1 MFTHNCICIST
12 SKELLLTY
20 SVIQSSF
27 FFHNNLRRC
36 LFTVVFA
43 SPHNRRTIANV
54 FSNSKRFFTW
64 YVEPRLLRSSFNS
77 NLYFRTNKRMIITN
91 VFSNSSIFTM
101 ILLTLTIV
109 FASCTNREL
118 LLCYNSICIP
128 ASIEELLLLTY
139 SVTQAWLI

>member
-27 FFHNNLRRC
+27 FSHNNLRRC
-36 LFTVVFA
+36 LFTVVF
-43 SPHNRRTIANV
+43 SSHTNRKTIANV

-64 YVEPRLLRSSFNS
+64 YVEPLLLRSSFNS
-77 NLYFRTNKRMIITN
+77 NLHLRTNKRMIITN

-101 ILLTLTIV
+101 ILLTIV

>member
-12 SKELLLTY
+12 SKELLLMY

-27 FFHNNLRRC
+27 FHNNL
-36 LFTVVFA
+36 VFA

-64 YVEPRLLRSSFNS
+64 HVEPLLLRSSFNS
-77 NLYFRTNKRMIITN
+77 NLHLRTNKRMIITN

-101 ILLTLTIV
+101 ILLTIV